1 VGSHYPE
8 GEEPSAEQFEQA
20 LADVATALDGS
31 DIDYVLM
38 GGVGTATMARPR
50 STDDIDVFVTPDHAT
65 KVLEILEAAG
75 FTTRV
80 EDPIWLY
87 KAFKYGV
94 LVDVIFRSIG
104 DIYVDHEMLDRAE
117 MREFKGSRLRMI
129 PPEDLLVIKAVA
141 ASEHQAHHWY
151 DALAIIARQEL
162 DWDYVIRRARSAGPR
177 RVLSLLLY
185 AESTDLAVPITALR
199 DLLNQL
205 YPTTSWDEA

>member
-1 VGSHYPE
+1 VSHYPE
-8 GEEPSAEQFEQA
+8 GAEPTAEQFELA
-20 LADVATALDGS
+20 LHDVAHALDGA
-31 DIDYVLM
+31 DVDYVLM
-38 GGVGTATMARPR
+38 GGVGTATLARPR

-65 KVLEILEAAG
+65 RVLEIFEQAG

-80 EDPIWLY
+80 EDPVWLY

-104 DIYVDHEMLDRAE
+104 DIYVDDEMLKRAE
-117 MREFKGSRLRMI
+117 VREFKGARLRMI
-129 PPEDLLVIKAVA
+129 PPEDLLVVKAVA
-141 ASEHQAHHWY
+141 AGEHSPHHWY

-199 DLLNQL
+199 DLLTTL
-205 YPTTSWDEA
+205 YPGEAWS

>member
-1 VGSHYPE
+1 VGHYPE
-8 GEEPSAEQFEQA
+8 GTEPSAEQFEHA
-20 LADVATALDGS
+20 LHDVAHALDGT
-31 DIDYVLM
+31 DVDYVLM
-38 GGVGTATMARPR
+38 GGIGTATLARPR

-65 KVLEILEAAG
+65 RVLEILEEAD
-75 FTTRV
+75 FTTAV

-104 DIYVDHEMLDRAE
+104 DIYVDDEMLERAE
-117 MREFKGSRLRMI
+117 VREFKGARLRMI

-141 ASEHQAHHWY
+141 AGEHSPHHWY

-162 DWDYVIRRARSAGPR
+162 DWDYVVRRARSAGPR

-185 AESTDLAVPITALR
+185 AESTDLAVPVTAIR
-199 DLLNQL
+199 DLLAQL
-205 YPTTSWDEA
+205 YPTTSWN